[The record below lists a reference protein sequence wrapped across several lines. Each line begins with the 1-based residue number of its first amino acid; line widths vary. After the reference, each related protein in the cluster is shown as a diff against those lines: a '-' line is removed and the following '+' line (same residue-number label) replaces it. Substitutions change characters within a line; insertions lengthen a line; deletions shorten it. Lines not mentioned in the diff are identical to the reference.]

1 MDSLTGNHVL
11 LPSPNVQ
18 ILHIFRMRFINVRY
32 LCKWIYIFY
41 VLSFSQFLVK
51 YFKCLILS
59 FIVYIFRFM
68 VLWKQFFQRVFV
80 SYIAKHDCNP
90 WKTIMVALK
99 HFALYFYLQCFKFY
113 RNDHHKHHHIVSLEL
128 IIGIIVLVSAILATV
143 ICLIYYWR
151 TRNSKCFIPFFK
163 L

>member
-1 MDSLTGNHVL
+1 MYDICVNEFILSMLFL
-11 LPSPNVQ
+11 L
-18 ILHIFRMRFINVRY
+18 
-32 LCKWIYIFY
+32 
-41 VLSFSQFLVK
+41 LSFRWNILNA
-51 YFKCLILS
+51 CLLS

-90 WKTIMVALK
+90 WKTIMISLK

-128 IIGIIVLVSAILATV
+128 VIGIIVLVSTILASV

-151 TRNSKCFIPFFK
+151 TRNSKCFVPYFK